1 MELVKSEPLIIDG
14 VAHYTLTSY
23 DPVSVEVDVPP
34 VTDADIDQAMQM
46 SVAQLGG
53 TPASL
58 NDDAWIRENFE
69 GVNNALELHE
79 ALREQML
86 FMNEQ
91 YAEEQKTVK
100 CSIELARRLMQ
111 RVPTKR
117 VSEVR
122 RMLDAMFQA
131 SLNSDGITMDQ
142 FFAQSGMRR
151 EEFENMLDT
160 RAQGEAETEAALDA
174 WVEHFGMKVEDEELP
189 GLLGIDPEQT
199 EQFMKQMHATGE
211 IEDARVAALRS
222 KALAQVVNE
231 CECTY
236 HHESQDGQGGN
247 GNGAGPRLKLV

>member
-23 DPVSVEVDVPP
+23 DPVSIEVDVPP

-58 NDDAWIRENFE
+58 NDDAWIRANFE
-69 GVNNALELHE
+69 GVGNVRELRE
-79 ALREQML
+79 ALREQIL
-86 FMNEQ
+86 YMNEQ

-100 CSIELARRLMQ
+100 CSIELARRLIQ

-122 RMLDAMFQA
+122 RMLDGMFEA
-131 SLNSDGITMDQ
+131 TLKSDGITIDQ
-142 FFAQSGMRR
+142 FFAQTGMRR
-151 EEFENMLDT
+151 DEFENMLDT

-174 WVEHFGMKVEDEELP
+174 WVEHYGMKVTDEELP
-189 GLLGIDPEQT
+189 ELLGIDPEQA
-199 EQFMKQMHATGE
+199 EQFLKQMNATGDIKE
-211 IEDARVAALRS
+211 ARVAALRS

-236 HHESQDGQGGN
+236 HHEPHSDQGGN
-247 GNGAGPRLKLV
+247 GSGPSLKLV

>member
-1 MELVKSEPLIIDG
+1 MELVKSEQLIIDG

-23 DPVSVEVDVPP
+23 DPVSIEVDVPP

-69 GVNNALELHE
+69 GVNNAIELHE

-91 YAEEQKTVK
+91 YAEEQKTVR
-100 CSIELARRLMQ
+100 CSIELGRRLMQ
-111 RVPTKR
+111 RVSTKR

-122 RMLDAMFQA
+122 RMIDAMFQA
-131 SLNSDGITMDQ
+131 SLKADGVTMEQ
-142 FFAQSGMRR
+142 FLAQSGMRR
-151 EEFENMLDT
+151 DEFENMLDM
-160 RAQGEAETEAALDA
+160 RAQSEAETEAALDA
-174 WVEHFGMKVEDEELP
+174 WVEHFGMTVEDDELP
-189 GLLGIDPEQT
+189 GLLGIDPEQA
-199 EQFMKQMHATGE
+199 EQFLKQMHATGD
-211 IEDARVAALRS
+211 IKDARTAALRS

-236 HHESQDGQGGN
+236 HHEPHGNQG
-247 GNGAGPRLKLV
+247 GNGAGPSLKLV